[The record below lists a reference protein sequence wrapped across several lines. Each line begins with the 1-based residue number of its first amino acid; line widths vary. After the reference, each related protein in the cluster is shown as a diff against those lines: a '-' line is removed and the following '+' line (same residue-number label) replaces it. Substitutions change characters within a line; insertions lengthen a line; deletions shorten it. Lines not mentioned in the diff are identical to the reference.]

1 MALSRREKNS
11 ATYSIDLKSKL
22 LIAMGSLYWQSTE
35 SSQGR
40 RKERGRAGSE
50 ARRGEQLFILLYR
63 RFQGRGLEMLVR
75 YRSGR
80 YVARMIGVGLWFAA
94 SSSNYL
100 VHVPDRR
107 REE

>member
-35 SSQGR
+35 SSKGR

-50 ARRGEQLFILLYR
+50 ARRTAVHTLIQTLPR
-63 RFQGRGLEMLVR
+63 P
-75 YRSGR
+75 RSR
-80 YVARMIGVGLWFAA
+80 DVGK
-94 SSSNYL
+94 
-100 VHVPDRR
+100 VPVGM
-107 REE
+107 